1 MGSATVQGRFWGP
14 GARAW
19 AELQEAQHLA
29 LYEGA
34 LGAVGSLRGKR
45 VLDAG
50 CGSGLALRLASEA
63 GAEVSGVDATPEL
76 VAIAR
81 ERVAG
86 GDVRVGDLESLPF
99 DDREFD
105 VVFAFNAI
113 QYAES
118 PMNALREFRR
128 VAKPDGMVVIGQW
141 GDVTRCETE
150 SLFKALRAL
159 APPPPGTPAP
169 LALSGDGCLEARLV
183 DAGLRPEGWGE
194 VTTAFEYPNLDTA
207 WRALASSGPIV
218 RVASVAGEDRVLD
231 TFRRVFE
238 PSVQTDGRVRQNN
251 VFRWV
256 VSRL

>member
-1 MGSATVQGRFWGP
+1 M
-14 GARAW
+14 
-19 AELQEAQHLA
+19 
-29 LYEGA
+29 YEGA

-86 GDVRVGDLESLPF
+86 GDVRVGDIESLPF
-99 DDREFD
+99 GDREFD
-105 VVFAFNAI
+105 AVFAFNAI
-113 QYAES
+113 QYAEN
-118 PMNALREFRR
+118 PMNALRELRR

-159 APPPPGTPAP
+159 AQPPPGN
-169 LALSGDGCLEARLV
+169 SGA
-183 DAGLRPEGWGE
+183 A
-194 VTTAFEYPNLDTA
+194 
-207 WRALASSGPIV
+207 RALRGRVPRGAARRRRVAPRAVGRGYDGVRVSRPRHRVARDRIV
-218 RVASVAGEDRVLD
+218 RPNR
-231 TFRRVFE
+231 TRRL
-238 PSVQTDGRVRQNN
+238 GRR
-251 VFRWV
+251 
-256 VSRL
+256 